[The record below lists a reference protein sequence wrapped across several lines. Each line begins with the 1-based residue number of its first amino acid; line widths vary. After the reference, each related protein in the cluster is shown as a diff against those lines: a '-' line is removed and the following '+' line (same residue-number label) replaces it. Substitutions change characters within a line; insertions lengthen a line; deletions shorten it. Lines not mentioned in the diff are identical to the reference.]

1 MKKTYIEGYEFA
13 NLSNKT
19 RGLTTNCDVNELFE
33 AYEYLKDKKYKEKS
47 LITTR
52 IVENAHIEFL
62 SDALSR
68 TQFYEDYNKQ
78 TEEFLKSHYLSEEI
92 KKEIL
97 SLLAG
102 NCRKEIETLLK
113 SDTETKDFTKEE
125 IKEIRIYLAKVYKK
139 LTNKKEKEKCSD
151 IHDLLEDYF
160 FVLDGEG
167 AIEYIKEDYG
177 SELPNLILDKS
188 AFPSILTYYSG
199 YGVDRR
205 FLGED
210 HLFSMYK
217 KYVKFYPDKKDE
229 FVNLVKTTITLTPTE
244 FITNYF
250 YFVINGFN
258 SDFTHK
264 RGNMTLDGV
273 YGETRDIVGVA
284 SLFSLFRERDPRSD
298 FETTLDIK
306 KEFLK
311 KVEEYKRIM
320 EEEKGKVMKKAL

>member
-1 MKKTYIEGYEFA
+1 MKKTYIEEYEFA

-19 RGLTTNCDVNELFE
+19 RGLTTNCDVNELIE
-33 AYEYLKDKKYKEKS
+33 AYEYLKEKKFKS
-47 LITTR
+47 MSLGTTR
-52 IVENAHIEFL
+52 MVENAHIEFL
-62 SDALSR
+62 SDALNR
-68 TQFYEDYNKQ
+68 TYFYEDYNIQ

-92 KKEIL
+92 KNEIL
-97 SLLAG
+97 CLLAG

-125 IKEIRIYLAKVYKK
+125 IKEIRVYLAKVYKK
-139 LTNKKEKEKCSD
+139 LTNKKEQEKCSD

-167 AIEYIKEDYG
+167 PIEYIKEDYG

-188 AFPSILTYYSG
+188 AFPSIPTYYAG
-199 YGVDRR
+199 YGVNRR

-229 FVNLVKTTITLTPTE
+229 FVNLVKTTFTLTPTE
-244 FITNYF
+244 FIINYF
-250 YFVINGFN
+250 NFVINGFN
-258 SDFTHK
+258 SDFNYK
-264 RGNMTLDGV
+264 RGNMSLDGV

-284 SLFSLFRERDPRSD
+284 SLFSSFRERNPEFD
-298 FETTLDIK
+298 FKMTLEIK

-311 KVEEYKRIM
+311 KVEDYERIM
-320 EEEKGKVMKKAL
+320 EEEKGKIIKKKL